1 MLITQSCSRKPPQY
15 SCPAARR
22 TLIPDPAGSPVTS
35 PSQRTARRKHGH
47 VPVYCKGLCA
57 QRRRPLWTWEGAAKK
72 GCRQCEAFPA
82 LFLLLPHGAP
92 GWRHEHTWTGNPETW
107 FQGGSLCTLPVSIGQ
122 FAFSGNHFFIQPTES
137 WVATCWPELSSWG
150 QSSIRLL
157 QPSAGAGGLCVGLRG
172 PSSCL
177 SLFPFAEVLL
187 PPPSPLQP

>member
-1 MLITQSCSRKPPQY
+1 MRIFLLKKKKRNPLTKHFSRTSQHVVRWQNEWWYLLVPSPPSRSQ
-15 SCPAARR
+15 P
-22 TLIPDPAGSPVTS
+22 PPPV
-35 PSQRTARRKHGH
+35 P
-47 VPVYCKGLCA
+47 LCA

-92 GWRHEHTWTGNPETW
+92 GWRDEHTWTGNPETW

-137 WVATCWPELSSWG
+137 WVATCWPEQLSSWG

-177 SLFPFAEVLL
+177 SLFPFEILA
-187 PPPSPLQP
+187 